1 MVAISMPSF
10 IFGGE
15 TGLTPEE
22 LNRQRAVA
30 AALMQGAQG
39 TPRNL
44 GEGLSAV
51 GNALA
56 YRMAMGKVNKGE
68 KANAEY
74 SDGVLKS
81 LFGPKGGKDKPSI
94 GTLGASEEIA
104 ATAPTGGQQ
113 IDMTGNQVFDD
124 FMGTVKQGVKNPYA
138 LAAIAATGK
147 AESGFSPEN
156 VNRTWSDPSES
167 GQAGTAGGVMSWRGP
182 RYEALAATGDL
193 SPSGQAK
200 YFLKE
205 DPTLIKALNNA
216 KSIEEAQSLMN
227 NAWKFAGYDRPGGE
241 AANRLSYASSF
252 LPTFQGQG
260 EAEVASLDPAAGM
273 AEGAIVPGADP
284 IAGASLAEEAA
295 AFRQSPEY
303 AAQRGMPTTGQPMTD
318 EQFAGR
324 FGEQAQPVDAS
335 GGMDPVAM
343 ALARRGGASTPAVD
357 AIETQTQTN
366 AIPQQ
371 LQGSQ
376 QLASAEGGM
385 MPTLNGGQSA
395 TAEQLAQA
403 QQIGQQMG
411 QQQVAQAQSAGGQS
425 AEGPSFEQLM
435 QAAADPRL
443 SDQARGVVN
452 LMLKREMDR
461 QQVIAE
467 REAQNGDPLRKLQL
481 EKAQLEIDQMRNP
494 QLSASDRLAREKFEV
509 DKANSGKTND
519 IKNYEYYVTRERE
532 AGREPLGPLDWETAQ
547 RKASASSTN
556 VTVGGEPGD
565 GNLRK
570 KLDEKTGELWST
582 YQEQGT
588 VSASNA
594 QDFEVLDELLK
605 TAPQGPVVGRLAE
618 LFPGVS
624 SSGDAVQ
631 SIVKRIAPTL
641 RAPGSGATS
650 DIEYDGMLKS
660 LPALRNNPAANA
672 MINQI
677 MKSKAALNIER
688 AGVVAEYGRGGI
700 TAGEARAR
708 IGELDK
714 RSIMTPDMKAALDGL
729 SGDGEKQPSV
739 PADGADPEI
748 DELLKKYGGQ

>member
-1 MVAISMPSF
+1 MVAVMPSF
-10 IFGGE
+10 IFGGD

-22 LNRQRAVA
+22 LERQRAVA
-30 AALMQGAQG
+30 TALMQGAKG

-44 GEGLSAV
+44 GEGLGAI

-56 YRMAMGKVNKGE
+56 YRMAMGKVKKGE

-74 SDGVLKS
+74 SEGVLKS

-94 GTLGASEEIA
+94 GTPGASEEIA
-104 ATAPTGGQQ
+104 ATAPTGGQP
-113 IDMTGNQVFDD
+113 IDMTGNEVYDQ
-124 FMGTVKQGVKNPYA
+124 FMGTVKEGVKNPYA
-138 LAAIAATGK
+138 LAAVAATTK
-147 AESGFSPEN
+147 AESGFDPGN

-167 GQAGTAGGVMSWRGP
+167 GQAGTAGGLMSWRGP
-182 RYEALAATGDL
+182 RYEALAAAGDL
-193 SPSGQAK
+193 SPAGQARF
-200 YFLKE
+200 FLKE
-205 DPTLIKALNNA
+205 DPALIEKLNGA
-216 KSIEEAQSLMN
+216 KSVEEAQSLMN

-241 AANRLSYASSF
+241 AANRLSAARSF
-252 LPTFQGQG
+252 LPNFQGQG
-260 EAEVASLDPAAGM
+260 EAEVASVDQTAGM

-284 IAGASLAEEAA
+284 IAGASLAEEVAE
-295 AFRQSPEY
+295 FRQSPEY

-357 AIETQTQTN
+357 AIETQTQAN

-371 LQGSQ
+371 FQGSQ
-376 QLASAEGGM
+376 QLANADGGI
-385 MPTLNGGQSA
+385 MPALTGGQPA
-395 TAEQLAQA
+395 TAEQVAQA
-403 QQIGQQMG
+403 QQVGQQQQQ
-411 QQQVAQAQSAGGQS
+411 QQQVAQTQTGGDQGS
-425 AEGPSFEQLM
+425 EGPSLELLM
-435 QAAADPRL
+435 QHAADPRL
-443 SDQARGVVN
+443 SEQGRAVVT

-467 REAQNGDPLRKLQL
+467 REAQAGDPLRKLQL
-481 EKAQLEIDQMRNP
+481 EKAQIELEQLRNP
-494 QLSASDRLAREKFEV
+494 QLSASDRLAREKFEAE
-509 DKANSGKTND
+509 KETAGQTNT
-519 IKNYEYYVTRERE
+519 IKNYEYYAGRERE
-532 AGREPLGPLDWETAQ
+532 AGREPLSMLDWETAQ
-547 RKASASSTN
+547 RKASATSVS
-556 VTVGGEPGD
+556 VGGEPGD

-582 YQEQGT
+582 YQEQGAT
-588 VSASNA
+588 SASNA
-594 QDFEVLDELLK
+594 QDFEVLDELMK
-605 TAPQGPVVGRLAE
+605 TAPQGPISGRLAE

-624 SSGDAVQ
+624 SSGDAFQ

-660 LPALRNNPAANA
+660 LPALRNNPDANA

-677 MKSKAALNIER
+677 MKSKAALNVER
-688 AGVVAEYGRGGI
+688 AAVVAEYGRGGI
-700 TAGEARAR
+700 TAGEARTR
-708 IGELDK
+708 IGEIDK
-714 RSIMTPDMKAALDGL
+714 RSIMTPEMKSSL
-729 SGDGEKQPSV
+729 SGMSGDDKDPTATPDGS
-739 PADGADPEI
+739 DPEI